1 MLKLK
6 HQYSGH
12 LMQRADSLEKTP
24 MLGRIGGR
32 RRRGQQRMRWLDG
45 ITDSMDVSLSKLQET
60 VKDMEA
66 WRAAVSGVAKS
77 RTRLNG
83 STANQCYQC
92 RHYCCCC
99 AEILS
104 SMCLSPP
111 ALKLQVAQ
119 EDLGAWPL
127 LIICY
132 APVSS
137 RASVGCDPIPPC
149 WPVAFLSFLQRNA
162 SEPRE
167 VN

>member
-12 LMQRADSLEKTP
+12 LMQRADSLEKTL
-24 MLGRIGGR
+24 MLGKIVGR

-45 ITDSMDVSLSKLQET
+45 ITNSMDVSLSKLRET

-77 RTRLNG
+77 QTRLNG
-83 STANQCYQC
+83 SATNQCYQ
-92 RHYCCCC
+92 RRRYCCCC
-99 AEILS
+99 AETLLP
-104 SMCLSPP
+104 MRLSPP

-119 EDLGAWPL
+119 ADPGAWPL

-137 RASVGCDPIPPC
+137 RGLP
-149 WPVAFLSFLQRNA
+149 
-162 SEPRE
+162 
-167 VN
+167 